1 MDEKTKGQ
9 QLKETLFYE
18 QKDAFN
24 GLTNEIRE
32 EAMKFCVPYA
42 EFLDRA
48 KTEREAVIE
57 GVKMAEARGFVP
69 YTFGQPVKAGDKFY
83 INNRGKSLHVFVIGS
98 ESLENGIRISAAHVD
113 SPRIDLKQH
122 PVFEDTGVCYLK
134 THYYGGI
141 KKWQWV
147 TIPLAL
153 HGTVCK
159 ADGTT
164 VDICIGED
172 ESDPVFYITDILPH
186 LGREQ
191 SAKPMG
197 TAIDGESLNIVVG
210 AAPFDDEKA
219 DQKYKLNFLSA
230 LYEKYG
236 ITERDLMS
244 AEISAVPAM
253 KARDIGLDRTLM
265 GAYGHD
271 DRVCAYPMLLAALEE
286 ENPTHTIYAIFAD
299 KEETGSDG
307 PTGMQGS
314 LMTDVF
320 EDLANTMGANIH
332 TVRANSKCL
341 SADVN
346 AAYDPKFAGQFEA
359 KNASYINQGVVVTKF
374 TGSGGKG
381 GTNDAS
387 AEFVGY
393 IHNLLADNGVL
404 FQTGELGRVDAG
416 GGGTVAKYISAH
428 NIDTIDIGVPVLS
441 MHAPYEV
448 VSKYDVY
455 ETYRCVKAF
464 NNAKN

>member
-1 MDEKTKGQ
+1 MEEKTKGQ

-24 GLTNEIRE
+24 GLTDEIRE

-42 EFLDRA
+42 VFLDRA
-48 KTEREAVIE
+48 KTEREAVAE
-57 GVKMAEARGFVP
+57 GIKMAEARGFVP

-83 INNRGKSLHVFVIGS
+83 FNNRGKSLHVFVIGS
-98 ESLENGIRISAAHVD
+98 EPLENGIRISAAHVD

-172 ESDPVFYITDILPH
+172 ESDPIFYITDILPH

-210 AAPFDDEKA
+210 AAPFADEKA

-286 ENPTHTIYAIFAD
+286 ENPVHTIYAIFAD

-307 PTGMQGS
+307 PTGMQSS
-314 LMTDVF
+314 LMTDIF

-359 KNASYINQGVVVTKF
+359 KNASYINQGVVITKF

-393 IHNLLADNGVL
+393 IHNLLSDNGVL

-448 VSKYDVY
+448 VSKYDIY
-455 ETYRCVKAF
+455 ETYRCVKVF

>member
-1 MDEKTKGQ
+1 MEEKTKGQ

-24 GLTNEIRE
+24 GLTDEIRE

-42 EFLDRA
+42 VFLDRA
-48 KTEREAVIE
+48 KTEREAVAE
-57 GVKMAEARGFVP
+57 GIKMAEARGFVP

-83 INNRGKSLHVFVIGS
+83 FNNRGKSLHVFVIGS
-98 ESLENGIRISAAHVD
+98 EPLENGIRISAAHVD

-172 ESDPVFYITDILPH
+172 ESDPIFYITDILPH

-210 AAPFDDEKA
+210 AAPFADEKA

-286 ENPTHTIYAIFAD
+286 ENPVHTIYAIFAD

-314 LMTDVF
+314 LMTDIF

-359 KNASYINQGVVVTKF
+359 KNASYINQGVVITKF

-393 IHNLLADNGVL
+393 IHNLLSDNGVL

-455 ETYRCVKAF
+455 ETYRCVKVF